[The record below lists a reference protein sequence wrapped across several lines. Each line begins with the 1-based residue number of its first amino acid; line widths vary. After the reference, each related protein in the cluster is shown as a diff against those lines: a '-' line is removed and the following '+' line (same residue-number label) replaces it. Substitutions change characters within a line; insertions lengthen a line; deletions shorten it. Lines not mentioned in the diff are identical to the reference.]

1 MPIAHV
7 SLPSSSLLEATAF
20 YLAALKPLGYEL
32 FLALENQVGLKLK
45 YGGPDFCLH
54 TAPTDQKGN
63 VIKSAG
69 LHVAFTGGSQK
80 AVREWWEA
88 ALCSVIER
96 LEVKITAHREKDHNT
111 PKATTAL
118 TFLISRETTSNA
130 RITSRYG

>member
-20 YLAALKPLGYEL
+20 YLATLKPLGYEV

-45 YGGPDFCLH
+45 YGGPDFWLH

-69 LHVAFTGGSQK
+69 LHVAFTGVSQK
-80 AVREWWEA
+80 AVGEWWEA
-88 ALCSVIER
+88 ALKAGGKDNGAPGER
-96 LEVKITAHREKDHNT
+96 PQYPKGDYCAYVFDLEGK
-111 PKATTAL
+111 P
-118 TFLISRETTSNA
+118 SNA